1 MNPEVTY
8 NEILILV
15 DNIDPVAYAKTR
27 NHLDG
32 AVTKL

>member
-15 DNIDPVAYAKTR
+15 DSIDPVVYAKTL